1 MNHRAC
7 RASWKLRAGGEGDL
21 RQQLVQVR
29 PDVFRR
35 RQVSAVPDAYAL
47 DYVLQAVQEFGLRR
61 GEVLRAEPLGDVL
74 RIGVQTLP
82 EHFVIAKG

>member
-1 MNHRAC
+1 M
-7 RASWKLRAGGEGDL
+7 
-21 RQQLVQVR
+21 
-29 PDVFRR
+29 FRR

-47 DYVLQAVQEFGLRR
+47 DYVLQAVQKFGLRR

-82 EHFVIAKG
+82 EHFVIAKGQMAHG